1 MARMGFIQ
9 DEMDLKLLVLYIMAR
24 IAAPITFLQLLEL
37 ALCDA
42 GVDYF
47 SLTQAVEHLVETEH
61 LSREGERYAI
71 TEKGRRNSEICESS
85 LPYSVRRRCD
95 DNLVRVNETLMREQ
109 QVQGEVLPNP
119 DGTCTVRLR
128 LADDS
133 GPLLELSLLMP
144 AAGQGSGGRPLQT
157 GAGAAL
163 PPAGP
168 AAQRPGG
175 AGEDA
180 VRLQRPGTR
189 EKNPVKHILGFSFCI
204 YMYIMDLDE
213 KSEPRRRGPERK
225 IGTEG
230 PSDGGITQ

>member
-144 AAGQGSGGRPLQT
+144 AAGQGERR
-157 GAGAAL
+157 
-163 PPAGP
+163 PPASNRRRSSSTTSWSSCSASRRSGRRRRE
-168 AAQRPGG
+168 A
-175 AGEDA
+175 
-180 VRLQRPGTR
+180 QRPGTR

>member
-144 AAGQGSGGRPLQT
+144 AAGQGER
-157 GAGAAL
+157 AAARFEQAPEQL
-163 PPAGP
+163 YHQLVQLLSVPEERERRREA
-168 AAQRPGG
+168 
-175 AGEDA
+175 
-180 VRLQRPGTR
+180 QRPGTR

>member
-71 TEKGRRNSEICESS
+71 TEKGRCNSEICES
-85 LPYSVRRRCD
+85 
-95 DNLVRVNETLMREQ
+95 
-109 QVQGEVLPNP
+109 
-119 DGTCTVRLR
+119 R

-144 AAGQGSGGRPLQT
+144 AAGQGER
-157 GAGAAL
+157 AAARFKQAPEQL
-163 PPAGP
+163 YHQLVQLLSVP
-168 AAQRPGG
+168 
-175 AGEDA
+175 EE
-180 VRLQRPGTR
+180 R
-189 EKNPVKHILGFSFCI
+189 EETP
-204 YMYIMDLDE
+204 
-213 KSEPRRRGPERK
+213 
-225 IGTEG
+225 
-230 PSDGGITQ
+230 

>member
-85 LPYSVRRRCD
+85 LPMSVRLLTDRNVEAYNQMLLRK
-95 DNLVRVNETLMREQ
+95 E
-109 QVQGEVLPNP
+109 QVQAKVTPREN
-119 DGTCTVRLR
+119 GTFTVTLHFSDDVDELMHLELMAATEELARS
-128 LADDS
+128 LADRFQS
-133 GPLLELSLLMP
+133 SPEQVYSSLMDTL
-144 AAGQGSGGRPLQT
+144 
-157 GAGAAL
+157 
-163 PPAGP
+163 
-168 AAQRPGG
+168 
-175 AGEDA
+175 
-180 VRLQRPGTR
+180 
-189 EKNPVKHILGFSFCI
+189 FSK
-204 YMYIMDLDE
+204 E
-213 KSEPRRRGPERK
+213 
-225 IGTEG
+225 
-230 PSDGGITQ
+230 

>member
-61 LSREGERYAI
+61 LSRE
-71 TEKGRRNSEICESS
+71 GRRNSEICESS

-144 AAGQGSGGRPLQT
+144 AAGQGER
-157 GAGAAL
+157 AAARFKQAPEQL
-163 PPAGP
+163 YHHLVQLLSVP
-168 AAQRPGG
+168 
-175 AGEDA
+175 EE
-180 VRLQRPGTR
+180 R
-189 EKNPVKHILGFSFCI
+189 EETP
-204 YMYIMDLDE
+204 
-213 KSEPRRRGPERK
+213 
-225 IGTEG
+225 
-230 PSDGGITQ
+230 

>member
-71 TEKGRRNSEICESS
+71 TEKGRRNSWSS
-85 LPYSVRRRCD
+85 CSASRRSGRRR
-95 DNLVRVNETLMREQ
+95 RE
-109 QVQGEVLPNP
+109 
-119 DGTCTVRLR
+119 
-128 LADDS
+128 A
-133 GPLLELSLLMP
+133 
-144 AAGQGSGGRPLQT
+144 
-157 GAGAAL
+157 
-163 PPAGP
+163 
-168 AAQRPGG
+168 
-175 AGEDA
+175 
-180 VRLQRPGTR
+180 QRPGTR

>member
-1 MARMGFIQ
+1 MPMGFIQ
-9 DEMDLKLLVLYIMAR
+9 SELDLKLLVLYIMSRVAG
-24 IAAPITFLQLLEL
+24 PVTFLQLLEL
-37 ALCDA
+37 ALCDE

-47 SLTQAVEHLVETEH
+47 SLTEAVGHMVETGQ
-61 LSREGERYAI
+61 LERDQEQRYSI

-144 AAGQGSGGRPLQT
+144 AAGQGER
-157 GAGAAL
+157 AAARFKQAPEQL
-163 PPAGP
+163 YHQLVQLLSVP
-168 AAQRPGG
+168 
-175 AGEDA
+175 EE
-180 VRLQRPGTR
+180 R
-189 EKNPVKHILGFSFCI
+189 EETP
-204 YMYIMDLDE
+204 
-213 KSEPRRRGPERK
+213 
-225 IGTEG
+225 
-230 PSDGGITQ
+230 